1 MDIFGNRV
9 VIIKIRRKEVSFME
23 TIEFYNGHTMP
34 KVGIGTFRVENNDEC
49 KEAVKHAIVS
59 GYRSID
65 TAKVYGNEEQVGLG
79 IKEGLEATGLERK
92 DLFITSKLY
101 FEDFGRENVA
111 NAYET
116 SINKLGL
123 DYLDLYLVHW
133 PGTNE
138 AIMIDTWKVWKIYI
152 KMIRLKILV

>member
-1 MDIFGNRV
+1 
-9 VIIKIRRKEVSFME
+9 
-23 TIEFYNGHTMP
+23 MP

-101 FEDFGRENVA
+101 FEDFGR
-111 NAYET
+111 
-116 SINKLGL
+116 KCCKCL
-123 DYLDLYLVHW
+123 
-133 PGTNE
+133 
-138 AIMIDTWKVWKIYI
+138 
-152 KMIRLKILV
+152 

>member
-1 MDIFGNRV
+1 
-9 VIIKIRRKEVSFME
+9 ME

-79 IKEGLEATGLERK
+79 IT
-92 DLFITSKLY
+92 T
-101 FEDFGRENVA
+101 
-111 NAYET
+111 
-116 SINKLGL
+116 
-123 DYLDLYLVHW
+123 
-133 PGTNE
+133 
-138 AIMIDTWKVWKIYI
+138 KIYSLHQNYI
-152 KMIRLKILV
+152 LKILGVKMLQMLMKQVSIN